1 VSSFL
6 GHHLIAEGRRTISRR
21 DGRNTRDQS
30 RTSENS
36 QDDRDAQPTRCF
48 GEAALGPSFEP
59 VHALAPARAL
69 ATSVSDG
76 FSGSGGIPEL
86 CCELRSRIALS
97 SRCRPGELQI
107 QRVAGLRNRCT
118 LCPGM
123 PGASVARATTFVVRS
138 PQAGTEAFL
147 RQVQQAVWANNPTL
161 PVGATQTM
169 QDVYE
174 RSLARPTFTLLML
187 GSRAVWRSR
196 SASSV
201 STG

>member
-1 VSSFL
+1 
-6 GHHLIAEGRRTISRR
+6 
-21 DGRNTRDQS
+21 
-30 RTSENS
+30 
-36 QDDRDAQPTRCF
+36 
-48 GEAALGPSFEP
+48 
-59 VHALAPARAL
+59 
-69 ATSVSDG
+69 
-76 FSGSGGIPEL
+76 
-86 CCELRSRIALS
+86 
-97 SRCRPGELQI
+97 
-107 QRVAGLRNRCT
+107 
-118 LCPGM
+118 M